1 MHETLRVQP
10 TWRVDNVEGSR
21 AGETC
26 ERGADKRIYQ
36 LYCQELKALPN
47 VDAESALH
55 RPGGFDREGR

>member
-1 MHETLRVQP
+1 MSKVAVREKRA
-10 TWRVDNVEGSR
+10 NEG
-21 AGETC
+21 
-26 ERGADKRIYQ
+26 RGADKPIYQ